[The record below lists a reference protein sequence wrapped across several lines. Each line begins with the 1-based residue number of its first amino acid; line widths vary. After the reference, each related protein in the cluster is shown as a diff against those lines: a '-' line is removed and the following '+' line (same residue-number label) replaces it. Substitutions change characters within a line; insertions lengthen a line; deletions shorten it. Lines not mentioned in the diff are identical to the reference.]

1 MFAVSRRILF
11 AIQSDAVI
19 TLSDPTWTE
28 KEAFNE
34 RLRAPSTVDA
44 KVDDDKEDMDFI
56 CDACL
61 SYDAK

>member
-1 MFAVSRRILF
+1 
-11 AIQSDAVI
+11 VI